1 VALNP
6 MLCEVCRHAR
16 VAAKSPVSAGDGARP
31 WVCAA
36 CAAGKPVPA
45 NAGKKANRNEA
56 TSLSFSLSLSFFHLS
71 DTLCS
76 PCAGCEIC
84 VRKKREAKVTLV
96 DRTFLLCKACALTQQ
111 SKAATPAL
119 REQTP
124 ETDGWDDAVRGAH
137 DLDVWRWI
145 KRRCLRVCRAQS
157 LEAAQS
163 LSLAS
168 TADEFGSV
176 LQTHL
181 FIAMSS
187 DPELSTDRML
197 AGARRIMSDLPTLFA
212 VVNQLF
218 PLADTAISIVG
229 CDVHVLFRI
238 EENWLRL
245 VDRHKLPLPMRA
257 VGAVVPPPPAAADAD
272 SSSNSDRERPT
283 TQWHAGDLQKSRS
296 VTISRDNAAL
306 NRSSNSS
313 SSSKGP
319 PPAVAPRRNQTFI
332 DGVQARDRAQL
343 TPMYAAGPTRP
354 RSDSVNS
361 VDSIGEPPPPPE
373 DDLTVVDW
381 AAAAPPVPA
390 KDDEFSRSDDD
401 DDDDGEE
408 PPPPVHV
415 EDDDEDEAPPVP
427 PVVTPRTAAA
437 ATATAAPIASRSAR
451 ALAQS
456 AAPAP
461 ARATSPPVPRR
472 PTADAPAPARVP
484 ALQSVSRSPPRRP
497 SDPSATRRPSD
508 PPSTSPTT
516 SPRGLAS
523 PRLPQR
529 SDAASPT
536 PPPARSAPAGAAT
549 RSVPPATTAGA
560 PPPLAVVA
568 SPSARVAIPAPQRQA
583 LPARQPRQAPQQAPA
598 RPAAPTRQPSVA
610 SPIVRRAARQ
620 PTGAV
625 RGPSPASPAVPRAQ
639 APPATALAASDPAVP
654 SADADSD
661 DEAPPRPPSA
671 DSDDDAPPAT
681 LAASDSYQQLP
692 KAPSRMQYCELPQD
706 PSARDDRGD
715 NGDLPEPQDL
725 SQSSVQYQEL
735 PKANAIVYE
744 QLPPTPAVQ
753 YEALPQNQNGAAAAP
768 QYDKLPQRDTQ
779 NIDDDARAATMAAAA
794 AQYAEL
800 PLRATDA
807 IDADAAAVK
816 HSTVVIT
823 PIPGKQAARTQVNLP
838 VRRAAATTPARG
850 PPVRTPPGVAA
861 APSRPVGQPGVAA
874 PTRSRRAPLAVPRR
888 GSAPTPITRSSQK
901 QAAATDEDDDD
912 DILGMIEQGA
922 QHAQHEWTDL
932 QRNGGDSIVDV
943 EELSE

>member
-1 VALNP
+1 
-6 MLCEVCRHAR
+6 M
-16 VAAKSPVSAGDGARP
+16 
-31 WVCAA
+31 
-36 CAAGKPVPA
+36 
-45 NAGKKANRNEA
+45 
-56 TSLSFSLSLSFFHLS
+56 
-71 DTLCS
+71 
-76 PCAGCEIC
+76 
-84 VRKKREAKVTLV
+84 RKKREAKVTLV

-124 ETDGWDDAVRGAH
+124 DTDAWDDAVRGPH

-145 KRRCLRVCRAQS
+145 KRRCLRICRAQS
-157 LEAAQS
+157 LEPAQS

-187 DPELSTDRML
+187 DPDLSTDRLL
-197 AGARRIMSDLPTLFA
+197 AGARRIMSDLPTLFT
-212 VVNQLF
+212 VVNQIF
-218 PLADTAISIVG
+218 PLPDNSISIVG
-229 CDVHVLFRI
+229 CDVHTLFRI

-257 VGAVVPPPPAAADAD
+257 VGAVVPPPRAADAD

-283 TQWHAGDLQKSRS
+283 TQWHAGDLQKARS
-296 VTISRDNAAL
+296 VTISRDNGAL
-306 NRSSNSS
+306 N

-361 VDSIGEPPPPPE
+361 VDSIGEPPPPPD

-381 AAAAPPVPA
+381 AAQPRPVPA

-401 DDDDGEE
+401 DDDDNDNGSDGEE

-437 ATATAAPIASRSAR
+437 TTAAAAPVASRSAR
-451 ALAQS
+451 TLAQS

-472 PTADAPAPARVP
+472 PTADAPAPARAP

-549 RSVPPATTAGA
+549 RSVPPATTVGAPPPTAGA

-598 RPAAPTRQPSVA
+598 RPAAPTRQPSAA

-654 SADADSD
+654 SADSD

-671 DSDDDAPPAT
+671 DSDDDAPPAALT
-681 LAASDSYQQLP
+681 ASDSYQQLP

-706 PSARDDRGD
+706 PSARDDSGD
-715 NGDLPEPQDL
+715 NGDLPEVLPLQDL
-725 SQSSVQYQEL
+725 TQSSVQYQEL

-744 QLPPTPAVQ
+744 QLPPKPAVQ
-753 YEALPQNQNGAAAAP
+753 YEVLPQNQNGGAAAP

-779 NIDDDARAATMAAAA
+779 NIDDDAKAAAAA

-838 VRRAAATTPARG
+838 VRRAAATTPSRG
-850 PPVRTPPGVAA
+850 PPVRTPPVVAA
-861 APSRPVGQPGVAA
+861 APSRPVGQPGVVA

-888 GSAPTPITRSSQK
+888 GSAPTPITRSSQ
-901 QAAATDEDDDD
+901 QAAATDEDDED

-922 QHAQHEWTDL
+922 QHAQHEWSDL
-932 QRNGGDSIVDV
+932 QRNGGDTIVDV